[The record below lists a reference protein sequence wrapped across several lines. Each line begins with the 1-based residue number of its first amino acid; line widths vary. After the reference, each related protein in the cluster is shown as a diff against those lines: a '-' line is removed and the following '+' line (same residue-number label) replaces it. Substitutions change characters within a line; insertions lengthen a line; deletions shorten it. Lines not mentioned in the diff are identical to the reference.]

1 MATLSTISN
10 LSLDLNKEIII
21 LGKGS
26 SSSLICSYDTSNA
39 YVASLN
45 SSCVVYDKHIDFLFF
60 NDYITIENIL
70 KHDYDLNRIKNI
82 VCPIQLHANERVSK
96 YTYQDVIS
104 DLIKFNIKVFTFKLQ
119 TQTIDSPENIDH
131 NLLRCYSTATA
142 AFHWFT
148 HIGFKQFTTFGIS
161 SDAQYNK
168 KFIQKNDK
176 GINRD
181 GNWYNQ
187 NISSC
192 LSILKNHDC
201 YYNFY

>member
-21 LGKGS
+21 LSKGS
-26 SSSLICSYDTSNA
+26 SSSLIANYDTSNA

-45 SSCVVYDKHIDFLFF
+45 SSCVIYDKDIDFLFF
-60 NDYITIENIL
+60 NDFVTIENIL
-70 KHDYDLNRIKNI
+70 KHDYDLNKIKNI
-82 VCPIQLHANERVSK
+82 VCPIQLHANEQVSN
-96 YTYQDVIS
+96 YTYQNVIS
-104 DLIKFNIKVFTFKLQ
+104 DLMKFNIKVFTFKLQ
-119 TQTIDSPENIDH
+119 TQTIDSPKNIDH
-131 NLLRCYSTATA
+131 NLFRCHSTATA

-148 HIGFKQFTTFGIS
+148 HIGFKKFTTFGIS
-161 SDAQYNK
+161 ADAQYNK

-176 GINRD
+176 GVNRD
-181 GNWYNQ
+181 GNWYNK

-192 LSILKNHDC
+192 LCILKKHDC